1 MEAAID
7 FTGNIQRFSG
17 FAGLYDRYRPSPP
30 GVLAGLLARLA
41 GVDLPE
47 HVVDLG
53 SGTGLSTRYWQD
65 KAARVTGIEP
75 SGDMRGQAEAVTTA
89 PNVTYRAG
97 FSHETGLP
105 GECAQIVTCAQSL
118 HWMDPN
124 GTFPEV
130 QQILVPG
137 GVFAAF
143 DYDWP
148 PTTGSWQADLA
159 FQDCLAAVSRIE
171 KEREQSGQRAAPRAL
186 SWAKEQHLERMA
198 QSGCFRFTKE
208 IVLHHIE
215 TGSAERLVG
224 LAMSQ
229 GSLMNLLKQGL
240 PETAFGLDSLRKTAE
255 QTLGDAPREW
265 VWSCRVRLG
274 IK

>member
-1 MEAAID
+1 MEAAISSPAISSVFPALPD
-7 FTGNIQRFSG
+7 CRPLPAFPARCTRRA
-17 FAGLYDRYRPSPP
+17 AGA
-30 GVLAGLLARLA
+30 AGGGR
-41 GVDLPE
+41 LPE

-75 SGDMRGQAEAVTTA
+75 SGNARSGRGRYHC

-97 FSHETGLP
+97 FSHDTGLP
-105 GECAQIVTCAQSL
+105 GECARIVTCAQSL

-130 QQILVPG
+130 QRILVPG

-159 FQDCLAAVSRIE
+159 FQDCLATVSRIE
-171 KEREQSGQRAAPRAL
+171 KGREQSGQRAAPRSSPGQKAAPRAHGAIRLL
-186 SWAKEQHLERMA
+186 SLYQRDCPAPHQ
-198 QSGCFRFTKE
+198 
-208 IVLHHIE
+208 

-240 PETAFGLDSLRKTAE
+240 PETAFGLDSLRKTAARNAGRCFPRVGLE
-255 QTLGDAPREW
+255 LPGTVGD
-265 VWSCRVRLG
+265 
-274 IK
+274 